1 MIKQKSIAKEVTI
14 SGVGLHT
21 GQHVTMTLKPA
32 PINNGFT
39 FVRVDLEGAP
49 VIEANANFVVSTERG
64 TNLEY
69 KGIQLHTTEH
79 VLAALVGSDLDNVI
93 IELNASEPPIMDGSS
108 KFFVE
113 AVLTAGVIEQEAE
126 RDVYVVKDV
135 IKYVDERTGS
145 EIIIMPSDKYE
156 VTAMVDFGTKVL
168 GTQNA
173 TLSDLS
179 DFKEEIAPARTF
191 SFLHELE
198 TLLNHGLIKG
208 GDLNNAIVYVDKE
221 ISSDTI
227 EKLKVAFNK
236 ETISVNPNGIL
247 DNLTLHYPNEAA
259 RHKLLDVIGDLALIG
274 TRIQGRVI
282 ANKPGHF
289 VNTQFA
295 KKMAKIIKEEKRNQV
310 PTYDLHKEPL
320 MDVTKIMSMLQ
331 HRFPFILIVKIIEM
345 NEKKPGHFVNTHFA
359 KKMAKIIKEEKRN
372 QVPTYDLHKEP
383 LMDVTKIMS
392 MLPHRFPFILIDK
405 IIEMNET
412 SVVGMKNVTINEEF
426 FNGHFPGAPVMP
438 GVLIVEAMAQ
448 TGGILIL
455 STVPDPENYLTY
467 FMKID
472 NVKFKH
478 KVVPGDTLIFKLD
491 LLSPIRRGI
500 CHMQANAYAN
510 GRLVA
515 EAELMAQIVKSN

>member
-1 MIKQKSIAKEVTI
+1 MAKQKTIVQEVTI
-14 SGVGLHT
+14 QGVGLHT
-21 GQHVTMTLKPA
+21 GQQVTMTLKPA

-39 FVRVDLEGAP
+39 FVRVDLEGCP
-49 VIEANANFVVSTERG
+49 VIEADANYVVSTERG
-64 TNLEY
+64 TNLEH
-69 KGIQLHTTEH
+69 KGVQLHTTEH
-79 VLAALVGSDLDNVI
+79 VLAALVGCDLDNVI

-113 AVLTAGVIEQEAE
+113 AAEKAGAIEQDAE
-126 RDVYVVKDV
+126 RYEYIVKEV
-135 IKYVDERTGS
+135 ISYTDERTGS
-145 EIIIMPSDKYE
+145 EIIIMPADEYQ

-173 TLSDLS
+173 TLKNMSE
-179 DFKEEIAPARTF
+179 FKSEISEARTF

-198 TLLNHGLIKG
+198 TLLAHGLIKG

-221 ISSDTI
+221 ISPETL
-227 EKLKVAFNK
+227 ENLKTAFGK
-236 ETISVNPNGIL
+236 DDITVKPNGVL

-274 TRIQGRVI
+274 SRIRGKVI

-295 KKMAKIIKEEKRNQV
+295 KKMAKIIKADKRNQI
-310 PTYDLHKEPL
+310 PTYDLNKEPL
-320 MDVTKIMSMLQ
+320 MDITKIM
-331 HRFPFILIVKIIEM
+331 
-345 NEKKPGHFVNTHFA
+345 A
-359 KKMAKIIKEEKRN
+359 
-372 QVPTYDLHKEP
+372 
-383 LMDVTKIMS
+383 
-392 MLPHRFPFILIDK
+392 MLPHRYPMLLVDK
-405 IIEMNET
+405 ILELSET
-412 SVVGMKNVTINEEF
+412 QVVGLKNVTMNEDF
-426 FNGHFPGAPVMP
+426 FQGHFPGAPVMP

-472 NVKFKH
+472 NVRFKN
-478 KVVPGDTLIFKLD
+478 KVSPGDTLIFKLD

-500 CHMQANAYAN
+500 CHMQAIAYAN
-510 GRLVA
+510 GKVAA
-515 EAELMAQIVKSN
+515 EAELMAQIVKVTN